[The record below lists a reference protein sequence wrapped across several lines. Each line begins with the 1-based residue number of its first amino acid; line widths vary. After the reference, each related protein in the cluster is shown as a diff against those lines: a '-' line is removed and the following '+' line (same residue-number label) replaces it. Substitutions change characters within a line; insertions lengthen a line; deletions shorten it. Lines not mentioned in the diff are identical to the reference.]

1 MGLSARLIEAA
12 RSGAGEAGAGEAS
25 AGAGSPTG
33 RAGGAGPPPLV
44 LLHGFTQSGASW
56 APVVATLAGRASL
69 VLPDAPGHGG
79 SAPVAADLW
88 ATADLLADLVP
99 RPAFW
104 AGYSMGGRT
113 ALHVALAH
121 PDRVKRLVLI
131 STGAGIEDRA
141 ARAARRDAD
150 EALARRI
157 EADGV
162 ESFLSFW
169 LAQPLF
175 ASLSADRAGRESRLV
190 NTAAGLASSL
200 RLAGAGAQEPLWHRL
215 GELGRR
221 RLPVLLMAGERD
233 ARYVE
238 QARRMAGAIGPS
250 ATLQVVADAG
260 HACHLER
267 PAEVA
272 ETLIAFCSVPPQATG
287 CHS

>member
-1 MGLSARLIEAA
+1 MGLWARFIEAA
-12 RSGAGEAGAGEAS
+12 GSGGGGAGGGGAGGG
-25 AGAGSPTG
+25 GAGG
-33 RAGGAGPPPLV
+33 GGAGPPPLV
-44 LLHGFTQSGASW
+44 LLHGFTQSAASW
-56 APVVATLAGRASL
+56 APVVEALTGRASL

-79 SAPVAADLW
+79 SAQVATDLW
-88 ATADLLADLVP
+88 ATADLLAELVP
-99 RPAFW
+99 GPAVW

-131 STGAGIEDRA
+131 SAGAGIDGPA
-141 ARAARRDAD
+141 ARAARRVTD
-150 EALARRI
+150 EELARRI
-157 EADGV
+157 EAEGV
-162 ESFLSFW
+162 DSFLSFW

-175 ASLSADRAGRESRLV
+175 ASLGADRAGRESRLV

-221 RLPVLLMAGERD
+221 RLPVLLIAGEHD
-233 ARYVE
+233 ARYVD
-238 QARRMAGAIGPS
+238 QARRMAAAIGPS
-250 ATLQVVADAG
+250 ATLEVVAGAG

-272 ETLIAFCSVPPQATG
+272 EALIAFCSVALEATG
-287 CHS
+287 RQS